1 MCLLSLEDVII
12 PQEQPGDELRDAQ
25 IVETAESHPS
35 ESNDTP
41 TPDTTEEPVAPVH
54 EEITTGSESE
64 GRVEQSTQEEPRRST
79 RVKKPPER
87 FEEQSC

>member
-25 IVETAESHPS
+25 KVETAESHPS

-64 GRVEQSTQEEPRRST
+64 GRVANSRHRKNPGGPR
-79 RVKKPPER
+79 E
-87 FEEQSC
+87 

>member
-41 TPDTTEEPVAPVH
+41 TPDTTEVH

-79 RVKKPPER
+79 RVRKPPER
-87 FEEQSC
+87 FEEQLC